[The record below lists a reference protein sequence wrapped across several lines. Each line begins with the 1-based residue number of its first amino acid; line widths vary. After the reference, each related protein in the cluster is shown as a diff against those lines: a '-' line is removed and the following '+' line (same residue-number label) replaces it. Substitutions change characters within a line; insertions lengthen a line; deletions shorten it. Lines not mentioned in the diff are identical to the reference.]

1 MIKKILFGLCLLSNI
16 TFAHK
21 PLILVLDWFINP
33 NHAPLFVAEQEGFFA
48 QQGITLKIIP
58 PADLYAG
65 EKMVATNK
73 ADIALTYQPTFTYK
87 ITKGLPLIRFAT
99 LIDSPLNCLT
109 VLQQGP
115 IHQLKDLKGKRLGY
129 IPDSNTCITLNTILK
144 HTGLN
149 NNEVKLLSAAFNL
162 RQALLSGKID
172 GFTGGMRN
180 FETVAMELAGKP
192 ARFFYPE
199 QHGLPPYDELIF
211 VTHKNKINNPAL
223 KKFVVALHQGVIH
236 LRKNPQTSWQK
247 FAKNH
252 PELNNTLN
260 QKVWFLTLPYFA
272 KNPAKLDRTQ
282 YQNLTTFLW
291 QEKLIDHIPNL
302 KTYATEFNQNL

>member
-1 MIKKILFGLCLLSNI
+1 MIKKIVCGFCIICNT
-16 TFAHK
+16 TFASK
-21 PLILVLDWFINP
+21 PLTLVLDWFINP
-33 NHAPLFVAEQEGFFA
+33 NHAPLFVAVQEGFFA
-48 QQGITLKIIP
+48 QQGIVVKIIP

-73 ADIALTYQPTFTYK
+73 ADIAITYQPTFTYK
-87 ITKGLPLIRFAT
+87 ITQGLPLVRFAT

-115 IHQLKDLKGKRLGY
+115 IHNIKDLRGKSLGY
-129 IPDSNTCITLNTILK
+129 IPDSNTCITLSTILK

-149 NNEVKLLSAAFNL
+149 SNEVKLLSATFNL
-162 RQALLSGKID
+162 RQALLFGKID

-180 FETVAMELAGKP
+180 FEPVAMELAGKP
-192 ARFFYPE
+192 ARLFYPE
-199 QHGLPPYDELIF
+199 QYGLPLYDELIF
-211 VTHKNKINNPAL
+211 VTHKNKINDPAL
-223 KKFVVALHQGVIH
+223 KKFVVALRQGVAY
-236 LRKNPQTSWQK
+236 LQQNPQTSWQK

-272 KNPAKLDRTQ
+272 KNPAKLDHIR
-282 YQNLTTFLW
+282 YQNLATFLR
-291 QEKLIDHIPNL
+291 QEKLINYIPNL
-302 KTYATEFNQNL
+302 TTYATELN